1 MPPIT
6 DPATM
11 SAAERRTEIARIL
24 ACGLVRYARA
34 ARARASSPPAQSA
47 DSGDIALELGEPS
60 RLTVVN
66 RPRG

>member
-1 MPPIT
+1 MTAIT

-11 SAAERRTEIARIL
+11 SATERRAEVARIL
-24 ACGLVRYARA
+24 ACGLVRYVRA
-34 ARARASSPPAQSA
+34 VRKRASSTPTQST
-47 DSGDIALELGEPS
+47 DSGNIALELGEPL

>member
-1 MPPIT
+1 MPATT

-11 SAAERRTEIARIL
+11 SVAERRAEVARIL
-24 ACGLVRYARA
+24 ACGLTRYVRSARV
-34 ARARASSPPAQSA
+34 RASSPPAESA